1 MTVSLLPGIC
11 GMLVGAGGVPPLG
24 DLAALI
30 VGLALA
36 CGGASALN
44 HVLDRDIDSLMG
56 ELTRASPVTS
66 GRIAASYA
74 LEFGLALSALS
85 FVLLAGLVNV
95 LTAAL
100 ALVGNLFY
108 VLVYTRWLKRTTPQN
123 IVIGG
128 AAGAVPPL
136 VGWAAG
142 TGDPTPP
149 ALWLFLYRVFLTP
162 PPFSGP
168 CPPLPRRHQAA
179 RLSHSPA

>member
-44 HVLDRDIDSLMG
+44 HVLDRDIDPLMG
-56 ELTRASPVTS
+56 ERTKRRPVAS
-66 GRIAASYA
+66 GRVSASRA

-85 FVLLAGLVNV
+85 FVLLASTVNV
-95 LTAAL
+95 LTAVL

-108 VLVYTRWLKRTTPQN
+108 VLVYTRWL
-123 IVIGG
+123 
-128 AAGAVPPL
+128 
-136 VGWAAG
+136 
-142 TGDPTPP
+142 
-149 ALWLFLYRVFLTP
+149 
-162 PPFSGP
+162 
-168 CPPLPRRHQAA
+168 
-179 RLSHSPA
+179 